1 MATVIPH
8 SARVYSIGQAA
19 TASGVSA
26 PNIRFYEKE
35 ALIPPRGGGDN
46 GYRSY
51 READVHQ
58 LRFIRL
64 LRSLD
69 MSLDEVRTLLALNLS
84 SKSDCQT
91 ARDTLDAHIGHVRER
106 LKELRALEKQLAA
119 LREQCDGRGDQCH
132 LIEALH
138 QASEQQSPPA
148 VKRAKRHAP
157 L

>member
-1 MATVIPH
+1 MTVIPQ
-8 SARVYSIGQAA
+8 SAQVYSIGQAA
-19 TASGVSA
+19 KASGVSA

-46 GYRSY
+46 GYRMY

-69 MSLDEVRTLLALNLS
+69 MSLDEVRTLLGLNLR
-84 SKSDCQT
+84 SKRDCQT
-91 ARDTLDAHIGHVRER
+91 ARDTLDAHLGHVRER
-106 LKELRALEKQLAA
+106 LKELRLLEKQLAL
-119 LREQCDGRGDQCH
+119 LRERCDGQGDQCH

-138 QASEQQSPPA
+138 EASEEQVVTAKKS
-148 VKRAKRHAP
+148 KRHAP